1 MSEED
6 KKRRLQMSLNNEI
19 LITNCGVPI
28 IFVIN
33 KIDNPDPKYED
44 KTEFIL
50 RHVRKSALNYGATI
64 LYTSTKSN
72 FNITVLYDYIFYSL
86 FNCDLVHKPNMID
99 KNSFFIPSGYDRLS
113 VLKTNDTQ
121 NELDYEFTDI
131 IKEEKEE
138 EKIEDEIKC
147 EKVSDFFQK
156 VKDRVYRSRKSMI
169 REDLKIGKGLGTNK
183 DLLKKK
189 DTLEIALDKEKEKEK
204 EKKAPAPEKVNKFE
218 KFKDKSKHI
227 EPEGEKAKLSKEERQ
242 KITRESL
249 LNKLNLGKK
258 NKK

>member
-1 MSEED
+1 
-6 KKRRLQMSLNNEI
+6 MSLNNEI

-113 VLKTNDTQ
+113 VLKSNDTQ

-138 EKIEDEIKC
+138 KKVEDEITC
-147 EKVSDFFQK
+147 EKMSDYLKK
-156 VKDRVYRSRKSMI
+156 VKDRTYKSRKSII
-169 REDLKIGKGLGTNK
+169 RDEIASGKGLGLAKKSDKMKELINKENK
-183 DLLKKK
+183 DKDKAPSATEKVDKFQKFRDKKENK
-189 DTLEIALDKEKEKEK
+189 TGENATEKET
-204 EKKAPAPEKVNKFE
+204 
-218 KFKDKSKHI
+218 
-227 EPEGEKAKLSKEERQ
+227 LSKEERAR
-242 KITRESL
+242 KTRESL
-249 LNKLNLGKK
+249 LNKLRLSKK
-258 NKK
+258 